1 MFEILFGLIWT
12 SITAILT
19 FVFYSGTS
27 GEIYVNDE
35 LVSQAEFNEML
46 WPKLFFGIFW
56 AIGLFMIYWGLKRI
70 IKDKKTNAFGEICYG
85 KITDIFESGTYIN
98 EVPELKAQIVLYIP
112 SINDIK
118 IVSEVIGLY
127 GLVYNYE
134 IGKCVEV
141 KYYNGDI
148 NFEKVLDI
156 QDLPYEA
163 QEILN
168 EFKTEMPKEKVMY
181 NGVEYIRKDLVDKI

>member
-168 EFKTEMPKEKVMY
+168 
-181 NGVEYIRKDLVDKI
+181 DLVDKI